1 VTTTGVPTPSLAESG
16 ALPAGLNFKDNGD
29 GTATLS
35 GSPSSA
41 TGSPFSLNLT
51 ATNGISPDAQ
61 QTFTLTV
68 TPQVQALA
76 ITSANSTTFVVGTFG
91 SFKVTT
97 TGLPVPLL
105 AATGTLPAGV
115 NFSDNGDGTAT
126 LSGTPSSAVG
136 SPFSITLI
144 ASNGVSPN
152 AQQTFTLTV
161 NAITSAPAITSGNS
175 VTFTV
180 GALGSFK
187 VTATGAPTPSLT
199 EAGAL
204 PDGVTFTDNGD
215 GTATLTGTPSS
226 AAGSPFSI
234 NLTASNGVSPSAHQ
248 SFTLTL
254 RVPPQAPTFVTSGG
268 AYFTTGSPGEFTVA
282 ATGVP
287 TPSLTETGLLP
298 SGLNFI
304 NNGDG
309 TGILIGVPDPGSAGT
324 YFITFNAGNGQSPD
338 AVQNFLLIVY

>member
-1 VTTTGVPTPSLAESG
+1 
-16 ALPAGLNFKDNGD
+16 
-29 GTATLS
+29 
-35 GSPSSA
+35 
-41 TGSPFSLNLT
+41 
-51 ATNGISPDAQ
+51 
-61 QTFTLTV
+61 
-68 TPQVQALA
+68 
-76 ITSANSTTFVVGTFG
+76 
-91 SFKVTT
+91 
-97 TGLPVPLL
+97 
-105 AATGTLPAGV
+105 
-115 NFSDNGDGTAT
+115 
-126 LSGTPSSAVG
+126 
-136 SPFSITLI
+136 
-144 ASNGVSPN
+144 
-152 AQQTFTLTV
+152 
-161 NAITSAPAITSGNS
+161 
-175 VTFTV
+175 V